1 MAHFRSGPHSPP
13 VNPIFGSAIAIMP
26 PARIPD
32 PRTSSFLNGSAGN
45 AISFDPARKL
55 SGSVTGLPRRR
66 RSAWGVNK
74 IASVPPYLLRS
85 AFGHDGLW
93 VFANRIFANW
103 IFSNR
108 ILAHRRRHWRGWLLA
123 RQVGGASSA
132 QHAQQSNS
140 DAQHGDEP
148 GRAQHSKE
156 RSRHHSYE

>member
-1 MAHFRSGPHSPP
+1 M
-13 VNPIFGSAIAIMP
+13 
-26 PARIPD
+26 
-32 PRTSSFLNGSAGN
+32 
-45 AISFDPARKL
+45 
-55 SGSVTGLPRRR
+55 RR
-66 RSAWGVNK
+66 VNK

-123 RQVGGASSA
+123 RQVGGAGSA
-132 QHAQQSNS
+132 QHGQQSNS

-148 GRAQHSKE
+148 GRAQHSEE
-156 RSRHHSYE
+156 RSRHHSYELVHANPPLFVEALGRATEGRPYSPPAVERFPPL